1 MWLILCCCS
10 SYVIQ
15 IQALVSPYCDTPT
28 QRFLILPPTHHLLAV
43 LAHKQF
49 SYSGGKKNHNYIHF
63 SDTNNETKAMHT
75 FSTACCAFTLSAS
88 CVSSRQ

>member
-49 SYSGGKKNHNYIHF
+49 SYSGGKKITIIF
-63 SDTNNETKAMHT
+63 ISVIQIM
-75 FSTACCAFTLSAS
+75 
-88 CVSSRQ
+88 RQRLCTHSVQRAAHLP